1 MRLQDDADEDDF
13 EIVPREREH
22 VGPEWDINDEDQDE
36 VKRKLIQS
44 GSSTLWRK
52 ARH

>member
-1 MRLQDDADEDDF
+1 MKLQDDAGEDDF
-13 EIVPREREH
+13 EIVPREPEH
-22 VGPEWDINDEDQDE
+22 VGPDWDINDEDQDE

-44 GSSTLWRK
+44 GSSTYERN